1 LSDQKNNNLKDKE
14 KINEI
19 NTLYN
24 GLQNKLN
31 KDAISLN
38 NKYID
43 QQNLID
49 KTLKELEVSNRKYA
63 EVEKNIRIC
72 NIEKENLISELN
84 AKDIKIDETYSK
96 LLELNNL

>member
-43 QQNLID
+43 QLQI
-49 KTLKELEVSNRKYA
+49 
-63 EVEKNIRIC
+63 
-72 NIEKENLISELN
+72 
-84 AKDIKIDETYSK
+84 
-96 LLELNNL
+96 